1 MKVRNLVKL
10 VAAVAVTTVLSGGN
24 ALASIWG
31 HSSGI
36 FGGNFGNQNRSVPFL
51 GHFSGRLKGKTDV
64 QELTKEASAG
74 RLKVAVQKNNDG
86 SGDYCGFYGTGRD
99 GFTPTIRIVPCNGD
113 KKIGSNWFCPIGKTM
128 VAIAQADTWG
138 HDGKNH
144 HVAFTC
150 VDTPPGVQD
159 PTPDGRRI
167 ILNWHGWK
175 IAYGPKDAWTG
186 VEPDYATANSIKKTS
201 ESFMSQISS
210 VNSDLEALK
219 RRVEANTS
227 NITYNRERIDA
238 LEGMLDSLNMQHPL
252 IRETLEYGCHFF
264 PCEQKSWQVTKIEFA
279 PDVVFKRAGAKEIRS
294 SFAKYGILVGRYVYE
309 ECDGYDSNC
318 YIVSYQGI
326 PMGVYIPLP
335 NELGAFYFINNY
347 NFKINKQKVTA
358 NKEVFNFYYNPNPD
372 KIGLGMITIN
382 PYDDSFTTFD
392 SWKSSLEFK
401 KRTKDCIYEVDD
413 KATGTRLVCITA
425 DKFLGTLKVTSAPG
439 IEVKKTWEYDFR
451 DYIILQDL
459 PNQSD

>member
-1 MKVRNLVKL
+1 MKVRGLVKL
-10 VAAVAVTTVLSGGN
+10 VAAVAVATVLSGGN
-24 ALASIWG
+24 AFAFFWG

-36 FGGNFGNQNRSVPFL
+36 FGGNFGNQNQSVPFL
-51 GHFSGRLKGKTDV
+51 GRLSGRLKGKTDI

-186 VEPDYATANSIKKTS
+186 VSPQYATANSVKQDIQGLTS
-201 ESFMSQISS
+201 RINSINQELYALAGK
-210 VNSDLEALK
+210 VNT
-219 RRVEANTS
+219 NTN
-227 NITYNRERIDA
+227 NIVYNRERINELQNQVDNLNVGGA
-238 LEGMLDSLNMQHPL
+238 SATAGTVVGIWDGDNHSPDNFTPTVPGYRAIIGNWKYGLYNKLISLNPENANIISPVMKNDDNRAIAIVDPEGKLVFFEGICRKGAGVNRIPNASWGWVLSFSECTVSGYKL
-252 IRETLEYGCHFF
+252 IRFETSL
-264 PCEQKSWQVTKIEFA
+264 
-279 PDVVFKRAGAKEIRS
+279 
-294 SFAKYGILVGRYVYE
+294 
-309 ECDGYDSNC
+309 YDSIPTMPRVITNE
-318 YIVSYQGI
+318 GI
-326 PMGVYIPLP
+326 IQYVI
-335 NELGAFYFINNY
+335 I
-347 NFKINKQKVTA
+347 K
-358 NKEVFNFYYNPNPD
+358 
-372 KIGLGMITIN
+372 
-382 PYDDSFTTFD
+382 
-392 SWKSSLEFK
+392 
-401 KRTKDCIYEVDD
+401 TK
-413 KATGTRLVCITA
+413 
-425 DKFLGTLKVTSAPG
+425 
-439 IEVKKTWEYDFR
+439 
-451 DYIILQDL
+451 
-459 PNQSD
+459 